1 MDLIRLSGASLQYG
15 TQVLLDGVDLTI
27 RRGERLA
34 LLGRN
39 GAGKSTLLRVLTGEQ
54 ALDGGERWLRPTS
67 RLARLAQDLPEAGE
81 TRVYDWVAGGVAET
95 GALLRRYAELTA
107 AADTDLE
114 ELERVQQSIEAADGW
129 MLQQRVLSTLD
140 HLDLPADTPLA
151 ALSGGWRRRAA
162 LARAL
167 VGDPDVL
174 FLDEPTNHLDIPAI
188 EWLEALLQSL
198 PCAVVFIT
206 HDRRFLQAVADRIG
220 ELDRGR
226 LFQRQGDYADF
237 LRHRQQAEAA
247 AERANALFDRRLEE
261 EERWI
266 RQGIKARRTRN
277 EGRVRA
283 LEAMRAERRARR
295 ESAGTARLSL
305 DAAERSGRLVAELD
319 DVSVTLGGRRVIDH
333 CSLLIQ
339 RGDRVGIVGPNGAG
353 KSTLIRLLTGELAP
367 DAGRVALGTRLEIA
381 YADQLRSNLD
391 PHKNLIDNVCGGR
404 EFIDIGG
411 RQRHAVSYLGDFLF
425 APERLRTPVGA
436 LSGGEQ
442 NRAVLAALF
451 SRPVNLLVL
460 DEPTNDLD
468 IETLELL
475 EELLLAFAGT
485 VLLVSHDRSFMDNV
499 VTSLLVLPGD
509 GSVDEQAGGFSDWE
523 GRGGRLQPLSGL
535 AAPDPGAAMPT
546 IGKDSVTSETA
557 APRKHPPDGA
567 ARRNNDRRERKLS
580 YSETRELASLPAE
593 IEALEARQI
602 ELEAMSTDPDFYARP
617 QAEVQALLRELAE
630 LGPRIERQI
639 ERWSELEERA

>member
-295 ESAGTARLSL
+295 ERAGTARLSL

-319 DVSVTLGGRRVIDH
+319 EVSVTLGGRRVIDH

-535 AAPDPGAAMPT
+535 AAPDSGAAMPT
-546 IGKDSVTSETA
+546 IGKDSVASETA